1 MLIII
6 VAVVIVLLVA
16 AYIIGVYNALKKLQV
31 RIKAS
36 IQEIGNQLKRQA
48 SLIPNLE
55 STVKGSASHE
65 RGIYDSISSARTGIN
80 SAIEKLSANN
90 LDVVE
95 KSMKGMMSGMRL
107 VMESNPELKA
117 NANFA
122 SLMEKLEDTAD
133 KIMYSR
139 RLLIDLTAKY
149 NEKLVTFP
157 SNIIANMFSFKSEKG
172 LVTPTEGE
180 HVEVSEAETKNVAVN
195 FEGDK
200 K

>member
-1 MLIII
+1 MIYAIVVLALIII
-6 VAVVIVLLVA
+6 
-16 AYIIGVYNALKKLQV
+16 YIIAVYNSFKKLQV
-31 RIKAS
+31 RITAS

-65 RGIYDSISSARTGIN
+65 KSIYSTIATARTGVDNAIDTLSKENLESVEN
-80 SAIEKLSANN
+80 SL
-90 LDVVE
+90 
-95 KSMKGMMSGMRL
+95 KGVISGMKV

-149 NEKLVTFP
+149 NEKLQTFP
-157 SNIIANMFSFKSEKG
+157 SNLIGQMFSFKQEKG
-172 LVTPTEGE
+172 LQTPTSGE
-180 HVEVSEAETKNVAVN
+180 HLEVSTDETSDHQVSFDDEQK
-195 FEGDK
+195 
-200 K
+200 